1 MSTAIRPEISQKNP
15 YWIPKHRYYE
25 LMKKINTLKILSVV
39 SSILGLVLPLLDQY
53 LDEQKTREIARE
65 EAQKVLAES
74 NEEESE

>member
-1 MSTAIRPEISQKNP
+1 MKNN
-15 YWIPKHRYYE
+15 
-25 LMKKINTLKILSVV
+25 NTLKILGVV

-65 EAQKVLAES
+65 EAKKVLAEP